1 MFLCF
6 SDFQLTC
13 ISHFET
19 PIKVWRGL
27 IVEETNDYVDCTPL
41 LVSLADV
48 ERLWLNL
55 ALPLLYN
62 KLGLSEWLRY
72 RRPSSKGSLGRI
84 LTDNEWLLN
93 WIWNLM
99 VSHWT
104 VEPLVT
110 KTALNLWSRQ
120 SLSYI
125 SKILICP
132 FQRILRSR
140 ENWRDLSKFREND
153 LLVKILL
160 VRAWQFSSQQ

>member
-99 VSHWT
+99 VSRWT

-110 KTALNLWSRQ
+110 KTIALNLWSPQ
-120 SLSYI
+120 SPLAYRKSW
-125 SKILICP
+125 SVLFKE
-132 FQRILRSR
+132 S
-140 ENWRDLSKFREND
+140 WGV
-153 LLVKILL
+153 VKTGGTCQNSVKMIY
-160 VRAWQFSSQQ
+160 W